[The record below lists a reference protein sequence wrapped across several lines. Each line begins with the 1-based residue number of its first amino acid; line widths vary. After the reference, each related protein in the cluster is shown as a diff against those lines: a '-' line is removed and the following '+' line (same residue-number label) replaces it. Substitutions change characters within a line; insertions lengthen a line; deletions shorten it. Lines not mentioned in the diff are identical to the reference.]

1 MDPPISRDWA
11 SAIILRRCIGG
22 CQVKWLKPF
31 RGADLPS
38 PLGTPF
44 NATEWALISIAT
56 AVILARLYLRLV
68 LQRRSL
74 LASDVF
80 MCAAWASAVAT
91 ASFDI
96 YFYRIGIFKPGTTF
110 DLAGFEG
117 TAEEAESFYKIFPV
131 FMVKRRRFLWVVIV
145 YVAMGFVITILLL
158 SLSCLPVW
166 RNWTLSEQ
174 RCTVKSI
181 KTNFEISWVIN
192 ISGDILIFILPWL
205 VIPELTLR
213 RRLRYSLYATFL
225 LGLIN
230 IIFCVV
236 RFAQIEQYGGDL
248 VITISLVELWSF
260 IDACIGLII
269 ACLPSL
275 RPFFN
280 WREKI
285 QYYGQSS
292 GQDSKGDSS
301 QNSRRPMIS
310 LDPEMLSQ
318 PSNVHLSEDMQ
329 RRFSVV

>member
-1 MDPPISRDWA
+1 MPIDPSGPTVI
-11 SAIILRRCIGG
+11 
-22 CQVKWLKPF
+22 
-31 RGADLPS
+31 
-38 PLGTPF
+38 
-44 NATEWALISIAT
+44 ATEWALISVAT
-56 AVILARLYLRLV
+56 AVILARLYLRLI
-68 LQRRSL
+68 LQRRNL

-96 YFYRIGIFKPGTTF
+96 YFLRIGIFKPGTTF

-117 TAEEAESFYKIFPV
+117 TAAEAENFYKIFPS

-145 YVAMGFVITILLL
+145 YVAIGFVITILLL
-158 SLSCLPVW
+158 SLSCLPIC
-166 RNWTLSEQ
+166 RNWTLSDQ
-174 RCTVKSI
+174 RCTVETI
-181 KTNFEISWVIN
+181 KINFEISWVLN
-192 ISGDILIFILPWL
+192 ISADILIFILPWL

-225 LGLIN
+225 LGVIN

-236 RFAQIEQYGGDL
+236 RFAQIQQYGGDL
-248 VITISLVELWSF
+248 VITISLV
-260 IDACIGLII
+260 

-285 QYYGQSS
+285 QYYGHSS
-292 GQDSKGDSS
+292 GQDSKGYSS
-301 QNSRRPMIS
+301 HNSGRPMIS
-310 LDPEMLSQ
+310 SDPESLSR

-329 RRFSVV
+329 QRFSVT

>member
-1 MDPPISRDWA
+1 MPIDPSGPTVI
-11 SAIILRRCIGG
+11 
-22 CQVKWLKPF
+22 
-31 RGADLPS
+31 
-38 PLGTPF
+38 
-44 NATEWALISIAT
+44 ATEWALISVAT

-68 LQRRSL
+68 LQRRNL

-96 YFYRIGIFKPGTTF
+96 YFFRIGIFKPGTTF

-117 TAEEAESFYKIFPV
+117 TAAEAENFYKLYYFSTYPFYVTFYLSKAALLAVYLQIFPS
-131 FMVKRRRFLWVVIV
+131 FMVKRRRFLWVVII
-145 YVAMGFVITILLL
+145 YVAIGFVITILLL
-158 SLSCLPVW
+158 SLSCLPIW
-166 RNWTLSEQ
+166 RNWWDLIGPKMHSA
-174 RCTVKSI
+174 
-181 KTNFEISWVIN
+181 
-192 ISGDILIFILPWL
+192 DILIFILPWL

-225 LGLIN
+225 LGVIN

-236 RFAQIEQYGGDL
+236 RFAQIQQYGGDL

-285 QYYGQSS
+285 QYYGHSS
-292 GQDSKGDSS
+292 GQDSKGYSS
-301 QNSRRPMIS
+301 HNSGRPMIS
-310 LDPEMLSQ
+310 SDPESLSQ

-329 RRFSVV
+329 QRFSVT

>member
-1 MDPPISRDWA
+1 MPIDPSGPTVI
-11 SAIILRRCIGG
+11 
-22 CQVKWLKPF
+22 
-31 RGADLPS
+31 
-38 PLGTPF
+38 
-44 NATEWALISIAT
+44 ATEWALISIAT

-80 MCAAWASAVAT
+80 MCAAWVSAVAT

-96 YFYRIGIFKPGTTF
+96 YFYRIGIFKPGITF

-117 TAEEAESFYKIFPV
+117 TAEEAESFYKVYTLEITKACYQLRCCEQLYYFANYPFYVTFYLSKAALLAVYLQIFPV

-181 KTNFEISWVIN
+181 KTNFEISWVLN

-248 VITISLVELWSF
+248 VITISLVGKYF
-260 IDACIGLII
+260 
-269 ACLPSL
+269 
-275 RPFFN
+275 
-280 WREKI
+280 
-285 QYYGQSS
+285 
-292 GQDSKGDSS
+292 
-301 QNSRRPMIS
+301 
-310 LDPEMLSQ
+310 
-318 PSNVHLSEDMQ
+318 
-329 RRFSVV
+329 

>member
-1 MDPPISRDWA
+1 MPIDPSGPTVI
-11 SAIILRRCIGG
+11 
-22 CQVKWLKPF
+22 
-31 RGADLPS
+31 
-38 PLGTPF
+38 
-44 NATEWALISIAT
+44 ATEWALISVAT
-56 AVILARLYLRLV
+56 AVILARLYLRLI

-96 YFYRIGIFKPGTTF
+96 YFLRIGIFKPDTTF

-117 TAEEAESFYKIFPV
+117 TAAEAENFYKIFPS
-131 FMVKRRRFLWVVIV
+131 FMVKRCRFLWVVIV
-145 YVAMGFVITILLL
+145 YVAIGFVITILLL
-158 SLSCLPVW
+158 SLSCLPIW
-166 RNWTLSEQ
+166 RNWTLSDQ
-174 RCTVKSI
+174 RCTVETI
-181 KTNFEISWVIN
+181 KINFEISWVLN
-192 ISGDILIFILPWL
+192 ISADILIFILPWL

-225 LGLIN
+225 LGVIN

-236 RFAQIEQYGGDL
+236 RFSQIQQYGGDL
-248 VITISLVELWSF
+248 VITISLV
-260 IDACIGLII
+260 

-285 QYYGQSS
+285 QYYGHSS
-292 GQDSKGDSS
+292 GQDSKGYSS
-301 QNSRRPMIS
+301 HNSGRPMIS
-310 LDPEMLSQ
+310 SDPESLSR

-329 RRFSVV
+329 QRFSVT